1 MISNQHLLHSTPGR
15 FDVLPTCLPGKF
27 MTEAG
32 ISWKQYDLS
41 DSEADDLQVFKEQ
54 ARSWQVLQTFVS
66 ERERERESNK
76 CYPSSNRCLTRRN
89 KKLLI

>member
-66 ERERERESNK
+66 ERERERE
-76 CYPSSNRCLTRRN
+76 
-89 KKLLI
+89 

>member
-66 ERERERESNK
+66 ERERERVTSAT
-76 CYPSSNRCLTRRN
+76 PVATGA
-89 KKLLI
+89 LLVVTKSY